1 MKKYQIIVNGEKI
14 LTTTN
19 KAEAEL
25 IYDGYKDTHIVV
37 MLESDIQY

>member
-1 MKKYQIIVNGEKI
+1 MKKYQILVNGVKI

-25 IYDGYKDTHIVV
+25 VYDGYKKTHTVA
-37 MLESDIQY
+37 MLESDIWF